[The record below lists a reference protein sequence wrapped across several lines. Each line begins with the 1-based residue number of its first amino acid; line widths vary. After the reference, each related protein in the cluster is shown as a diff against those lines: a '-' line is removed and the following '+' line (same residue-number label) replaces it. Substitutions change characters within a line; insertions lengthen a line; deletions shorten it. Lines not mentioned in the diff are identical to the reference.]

1 MSTVCGDAFKSWAWG
16 CHSNPHITRV
26 LAELIQEHKNLPLS
40 QRRPYYKKVLVR
52 AEDSCIVRIIWA
64 PEGRT
69 RPHKHGGSSAK
80 IYVLQGALAQELFAL
95 WDEGCGLLERCIHSE
110 GEEFDEDPE
119 TIHRIGNAS
128 PFEWA
133 VSLHIFEPAL
143 KAMEVFDFAYNERWT
158 VHGDEDTMGEAP
170 SDAVPIWP
178 KQIGSS

>member
-1 MSTVCGDAFKSWAWG
+1 MSTICGRMFQSRVAVQHGLQDMHILEECINGYKS
-16 CHSNPHITRV
+16 
-26 LAELIQEHKNLPLS
+26 LPPS

-80 IYVLQGALAQELFAL
+80 IYVVQGALAQELFAL
-95 WDEGCGLLERCIHSE
+95 WDQGCGLLDRCIYSE

-128 PFEWA
+128 PSDWA
-133 VSLHIFEPAL
+133 VSLHLFEPPL
-143 KAMEVFDFAYNERWT
+143 EEMEVFDFAYNERWT
-158 VHGDEDTMGEAP
+158 ARGDEDTIGEAP
-170 SDAVPIWP
+170 GDVVPIWP
-178 KQIGSS
+178 K